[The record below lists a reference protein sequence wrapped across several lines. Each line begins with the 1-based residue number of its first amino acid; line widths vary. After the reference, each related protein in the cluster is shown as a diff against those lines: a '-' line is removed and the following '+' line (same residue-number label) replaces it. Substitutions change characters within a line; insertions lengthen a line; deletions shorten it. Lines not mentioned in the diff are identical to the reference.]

1 MSEERHSPLAIH
13 STGAE
18 DPNELLQR
26 QQIIRRSKIT
36 AGIVLLVL
44 LLGGARTVFSQSQ
57 KMDQLKADIQT
68 RGQIYVKTQLI
79 NLKEAGQTIALPGS
93 LQGYVQSPIYARVP
107 GYIKRWHK
115 DIGSRV
121 KKGEVLAEL
130 ETPETD
136 EQLTQAIATRQQ
148 AAASLELAKSTE
160 ARWIALRAKDAVS
173 QQEVD
178 EKRSNSTQAMANL
191 ASAEAN
197 MQRLKQLSNFKSLVS
212 PTDGVITRRNIDT
225 GDLVDAGAAGGVARA
240 LFVVTQ
246 TDPLRL
252 YVNVPQA
259 YAQMIKGGQKVTV
272 TQTELAG
279 KKFEGQLARTAASID
294 PLTRS
299 MQVEISLANKD
310 GILIPGA
317 FVQVDLPLKGK
328 PTLTVPN
335 NALIIRGQAVKV
347 AVVDAEK
354 RVKMQTVTLG
364 RNLGEQVEVL
374 TGLTDGQRLVL
385 NPPDA
390 LKEGDVVNFNPDP
403 PKAEGKAEGKP
414 EGKSEG
420 KSGADAKD
428 KPAAAKDKP

>member
-13 STGAE
+13 STGVE
-18 DPNELLQR
+18 DPHALLQR
-26 QQIIRRSKIT
+26 QQIIQRSKVT
-36 AGIVLLVL
+36 AGIVMLVL

-57 KMDQLKADIQT
+57 KMDQLKSDIQT
-68 RGQIYVKTQLI
+68 RGQIYVKTQVILT
-79 NLKEAGQTIALPGS
+79 KEAAPTIALPGS

-107 GYIKRWHK
+107 GYVKRWHK

-197 MQRLKQLSNFKSLVS
+197 MQRLKQLSNFKSLTS
-212 PTDGVITRRNIDT
+212 PTDGVITRRNVDT
-225 GDLVDAGAAGGVARA
+225 GDLVDAGAGGGIARA

-252 YVNVPQA
+252 YVNVPQT
-259 YAQMIKGGQKVTV
+259 YAQQVKGGQKVTV
-272 TQTELAG
+272 TQTELPG
-279 KKFEGQLARTAASID
+279 KKFEGELARTAASID

-299 MQVEISLANKD
+299 MQVEISLANKE
-310 GILIPGA
+310 GILMPGA
-317 FVQVDLPLKGK
+317 YVQVNLPLKVK
-328 PTLTVPN
+328 ASLTVPN
-335 NALIIRGQAVKV
+335 NALIIRGQGIKV

-354 RVKMQTVTLG
+354 RVKMQAITLG

-374 TGLTDGQRLVL
+374 TGLTDGLRVVL

-390 LKEGDVVNFNPDP
+390 LNEGDVVNFNPDP
-403 PKAEGKAEGKP
+403 PKTDAEN
-414 EGKSEG
+414 
-420 KSGADAKD
+420 KD
-428 KPAAAKDKP
+428 KPAAQKDKP

>member
-1 MSEERHSPLAIH
+1 
-13 STGAE
+13 
-18 DPNELLQR
+18 LLQR
-26 QQIIRRSKIT
+26 HQIIRRSKIT

-57 KMDQLKADIQT
+57 KMDQLKSDIQT

-79 NLKEAGQTIALPGS
+79 SAKEAGQTIALPGS

-403 PKAEGKAEGKP
+403 PKAESKADGKAEGKP

>member
-13 STGAE
+13 STGVE
-18 DPNELLQR
+18 DPHELLQR
-26 QQIIRRSKIT
+26 HQIIRRSKIT